1 MDVVAIA
8 RERGVNARVNGEVEV
23 NMEKRTIGDAFL
35 RNLHSFLVMAV
46 SSSSLVVYV
55 VTDGYCALEGGAY
68 SGSHSA
74 HY

>member
-46 SSSSLVVYV
+46 SSSLLVVCV
-55 VTDGYCALEGGAY
+55 VTDGFCAVEGGTS
-68 SGSHSA
+68 SGSHPA